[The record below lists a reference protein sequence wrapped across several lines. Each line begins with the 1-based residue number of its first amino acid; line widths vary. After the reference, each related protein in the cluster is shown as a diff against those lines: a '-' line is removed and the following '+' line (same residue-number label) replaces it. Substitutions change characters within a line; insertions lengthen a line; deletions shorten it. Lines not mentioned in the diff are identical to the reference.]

1 MGHRVLYLHDFY
13 ARQVLAHG
21 PRLRLGTC
29 DLTDRSLLGVPCGRA
44 RRLPSLA
51 FAATTAAGRTSF
63 TGCTGS
69 RVAGREQMI
78 VRLTVPLALA
88 SALALAVAC
97 GSSGEGG
104 RGGRITQWKDG
115 CTPKTVEATAGE
127 KLNLVVTNESG
138 KEPYEVEGEGGTKL
152 EAGVIPDGKTRS
164 VGFDVPDDPGT
175 YEIKCYIPGDI
186 ETKIE
191 ITVAAQ
197 GET

>member
-1 MGHRVLYLHDFY
+1 
-13 ARQVLAHG
+13 
-21 PRLRLGTC
+21 
-29 DLTDRSLLGVPCGRA
+29 
-44 RRLPSLA
+44 
-51 FAATTAAGRTSF
+51 
-63 TGCTGS
+63 
-69 RVAGREQMI
+69 MI
-78 VRLTVPLALA
+78 VRLTAPLALA

-104 RGGRITQWKDG
+104 REVRITQWKDG

-152 EAGVIPDGKTRS
+152 EEVVIPDGKTRS

-197 GET
+197 GETQTPY